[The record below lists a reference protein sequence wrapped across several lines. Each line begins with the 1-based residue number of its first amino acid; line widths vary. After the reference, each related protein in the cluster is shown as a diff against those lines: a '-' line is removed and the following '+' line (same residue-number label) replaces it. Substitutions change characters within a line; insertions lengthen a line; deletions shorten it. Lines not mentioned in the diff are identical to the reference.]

1 MFQFYFKIDLKIVI
15 FLGYWIKQAMKNTRK
30 NILEINGV
38 YYRIINRRKM
48 ENVYVSIYLKI
59 DLKIAQFPT
68 LFSSAIE
75 LKTFDAKNGR
85 KNILGICGI
94 HYRIINCGGKCF
106 DFKIARFPKYRIK
119 RPMRKM

>member
-1 MFQFYFKIDLKIVI
+1 
-15 FLGYWIKQAMKNTRK
+15 
-30 NILEINGV
+30 
-38 YYRIINRRKM
+38 M

-119 RPMRKM
+119 RPMPKNVRKNILKKQCYRYWIKRKMRERIF